1 MDIISVLNSRIKERG
16 ISVSELSRRVGMNDE
31 MLRRSLAGTRNDRTG
46 FGRIGDRPEREFSR
60 LSSLARSIFSD
71 R

>member
-31 MLRRSLAGTRNDRTG
+31 MLRRSLAGTRNVKADE
-46 FGRIGDRPEREFSR
+46 FIGLCRELSLDIEDFARP
-60 LSSLARSIFSD
+60 AMA
-71 R
+71 

>member
-31 MLRRSLAGTRNDRTG
+31 MLRRSLAGTRNVKADE
-46 FGRIGDRPEREFSR
+46 FIGLCRE
-60 LSSLARSIFSD
+60 LSLDIEDFARSAMA
-71 R
+71 